1 MKGINKVIL
10 LGTVGDAPELRYTV
24 RQHAIGTFPLATH
37 RHIINAKGE
46 REEKTDWHNIVMF
59 GRMAEYFASCLKK
72 GSRVYIDGV
81 LEYHDVP
88 HAIYKDVILHKTN
101 VEAKR
106 IEVIDGMVLHP
117 YPEDFPPLSYIENK
131 KTESE
136 KKNKKP
142 IREKAGNNKSVKK
155 QNFSDDLFD

>member
-10 LGTVGDAPELRYTV
+10 LGTVGGAPELRYTV
-24 RQHAIGTFPLATH
+24 HQHAIGTFPLATH

-59 GRMAEYFASCLKK
+59 GRMAEYFASCLQK

-117 YPEDFPPLSYIENK
+117 YPEDFPPLSYIDNKTKHKTPGKQKTGNK
-131 KTESE
+131 KVA
-136 KKNKKP
+136 NKKV
-142 IREKAGNNKSVKK
+142 IKK
-155 QNFSDDLFD
+155 QNLSDDLFD